1 MGTYPVVLKQ
11 LQGDQSIPSGVPFGK
26 RMGLASQGIE
36 SIAEST
42 IDPLNRDSGRLREH
56 LAEGGTDLA
65 GEQFAMLIAM
75 LDRLCQAKVWGG
87 HPRGTS
93 GLAPSDQWTM
103 SPLCERPQATP

>member
-11 LQGDQSIPSGVPFGK
+11 LQGDQGIPSGVPFGK

-42 IDPLNRDSGRLREH
+42 IDPLNMDSGRFRDH
-56 LAEGGTDLA
+56 LTEGGTDLD

-75 LDRLCQAKVWGG
+75 LDRLCQANVWRD
-87 HPRGTS
+87 HQRGTS
-93 GLAPSDQWTM
+93 GLA
-103 SPLCERPQATP
+103 